1 MINVAFCFI
10 VKDGSKYLEK
20 NLQNIID
27 LSILF
32 CDEYKIFY
40 VENDSIDNTK
50 EILEKFKLK
59 NNNIFGK
66 HLNFSDSKYST
77 ELCSNNFDFNCS
89 KRLNRLAYLRNIAL
103 NQAKEWSLCNYM
115 IMLDLDFIDF
125 DKKEF
130 INMFNL
136 INKNKNIDGI
146 FGMSI
151 TTRGNL
157 YDIGAVKPLTKI
169 LAIILENK
177 LIKVNSAFSGF
188 GIYRMKLIID
198 KNLNYNV
205 NSNDLVD
212 HISFNENF
220 NNLYV
225 YTPFRPIYTPST
237 AFLSYFDLPYFGLNF
252 ISNYIIFY
260 LFLLLILLIL
270 FILYLSFKLFI
281 KKKIY
286 LNKIKLK

>member
-66 HLNFSDSKYST
+66 HLTFLDKKYST
-77 ELCSNNFDFNCS
+77 ELCSNDFDLNCS
-89 KRLNRLAYLRNIAL
+89 KRLSRLAYLRNISL
-103 NQAKEWSLCNYM
+103 DQAKEWKQCNYM
-115 IMLDLDFIDF
+115 VMLDLDFIDF

-130 INMFNL
+130 INMFDI

-151 TTRGNL
+151 TTKGNL
-157 YDIGAVKPLTKI
+157 YDIGAVKPMSKI
-169 LAIILENK
+169 ISIILEQK

-188 GIYRMKLIID
+188 GIYRMNIIMD
-198 KNLNYNV
+198 KNLNYKV
-205 NSNDLVD
+205 NPNDLVD
-212 HISFNENF
+212 HIVFNEKF

-225 YTPFRPIYTPST
+225 YTPFRPRYTPSLNL
-237 AFLSYFDLPYFGLNF
+237 LSYFDLPYFGLRF
-252 ISNYIIFY
+252 ISDYIFVFFI
-260 LFLLLILLIL
+260 LLILLI
-270 FILYLSFKLFI
+270 FYLSYINQQYLKKLLKI
-281 KKKIY
+281 KKRS
-286 LNKIKLK
+286 

>member
-10 VKDGSKYLEK
+10 VKDGSKYLDK

-27 LSILF
+27 LGILF

-50 EILEKFKLK
+50 EILEKFKL
-59 NNNIFGK
+59 NHNNIFGK
-66 HLNFSDSKYST
+66 HLTFLDKKYST
-77 ELCSNNFDFNCS
+77 ELCSNNFDLNCS
-89 KRLNRLAYLRNIAL
+89 KRLSRLAYLRNKSL
-103 NQAKEWSLCNYM
+103 EQAKEWSQCNYM
-115 IMLDLDFIDF
+115 VMLDLDFIDL

-130 INMFNL
+130 INMFDI

-157 YDIGAVKPLTKI
+157 YDIGAVKPLTK
-169 LAIILENK
+169 LLSIILEEK
-177 LIKVNSAFSGF
+177 LVKVNSAFSGF
-188 GIYRMKLIID
+188 GIYRMKTIMD
-198 KNLNYNV
+198 KNLNYNI
-205 NSNDLVD
+205 NSNDIE
-212 HISFNENF
+212 HINFNENF

-225 YTPFRPIYTPST
+225 YTSFRPIYTPSSG
-237 AFLSYFDLPYFGLNF
+237 LISYFDLPYFGLNF

-270 FILYLSFKLFI
+270 FIFYLSYKLFI
-281 KKKIY
+281 KKKY
-286 LNKIKLK
+286 NFFKFKL

>member
-10 VKDGSKYLEK
+10 IKDGSKYLDK
-20 NLQNIID
+20 NLQSIID

-40 VENDSIDNTK
+40 AENDSMDNTK

-66 HLNFSDSKYST
+66 HLTFTDKKYST
-77 ELCSNNFDFNCS
+77 DLCSSEFDINCFN
-89 KRLNRLAYLRNIAL
+89 RLERLAYLRNIAL
-103 NQAKEWSLCNYM
+103 EQAKEWKKCNYM
-115 IMLDLDFIDF
+115 IMLDLDFVDF

-130 INMFNL
+130 INMFDI

-151 TTRGNL
+151 TTKGNL
-157 YDIGAVKPLTKI
+157 YDIGAVKPTTKI
-169 LAIILENK
+169 FSIILEQK

-188 GIYRMKLIID
+188 GIYRMNIIMD
-198 KNLNYNV
+198 KNLNYKV
-205 NSNDLVD
+205 NSYDLVD
-212 HISFNENF
+212 HIAFNEKF

-225 YTPFRPIYTPST
+225 YTSFRPRYTPSLKI
-237 AFLSYFDLPYFGLNF
+237 LSYFDLPYFGLRF
-252 ISNYIIFY
+252 ISDYINLL
-260 LFLLLILLIL
+260 LFLLFILILVSI
-270 FILYLSFKLFI
+270 YLVYINQKYI
-281 KKKIY
+281 KK
-286 LNKIKLK
+286 LLKIKKRS